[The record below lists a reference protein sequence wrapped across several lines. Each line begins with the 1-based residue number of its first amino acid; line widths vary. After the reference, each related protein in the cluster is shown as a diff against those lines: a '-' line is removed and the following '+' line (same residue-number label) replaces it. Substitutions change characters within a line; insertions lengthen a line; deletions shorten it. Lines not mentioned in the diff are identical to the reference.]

1 MIYCS
6 SEFFLFHFSSL
17 FDDVP
22 ADQNTNI
29 NDKFWRAALRL
40 GKVGSLPLQVPRWG
54 PFIERECK
62 QLEGPLSICIT
73 LSFSS
78 FFVLRYWYEILQGVE
93 RDDGGRVINYHEF
106 QWIFFGRMVY
116 NREVN
121 RKEVWKPI
129 HEDVDFVVMDMRN
142 ADVEKYDRVVAFTLT
157 Q

>member
-17 FDDVP
+17 FDNVP

-116 NREVN
+116 NCEVIC
-121 RKEVWKPI
+121 KEV
-129 HEDVDFVVMDMRN
+129 
-142 ADVEKYDRVVAFTLT
+142 
-157 Q
+157 